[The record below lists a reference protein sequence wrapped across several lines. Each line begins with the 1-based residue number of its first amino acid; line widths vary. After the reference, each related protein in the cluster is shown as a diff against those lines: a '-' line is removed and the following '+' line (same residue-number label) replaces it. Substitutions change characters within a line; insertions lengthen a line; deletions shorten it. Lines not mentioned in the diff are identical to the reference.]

1 MKKVLIP
8 TKLDGVS
15 AAILQDKGFNVI
27 QDADTSLETLAAQ
40 HADTEVII
48 VRSEKVTAEII
59 DSLPQLKLVVRAGA
73 GYNTIDIKYA
83 RKNNVDVMNTPG
95 ANSNA
100 VAEEV
105 VAMMLAGAR
114 HIVKA
119 DISTRAG
126 LWEKAKFMGTEIT
139 NKTIGIIGLGN
150 IGRLVAKRLE
160 GFEMTVLG
168 YDPFISAS
176 LAENMNIKLASVEE
190 IFAQCDYI
198 SLHIPENDETRGMVN
213 KKLFESMKDG
223 AAIVNCAR
231 HGVINEDDLR
241 AVKAT
246 KDIKYLNDVY
256 QKDAAGE
263 KSITD
268 CADLMLPHLGASTK
282 EANFNAAKRAAD
294 QTVAY
299 FEEGVTNC
307 VVNKAVPE
315 GMNPEFQK
323 LAYALSSLA
332 RNYLGNRVQ
341 PQKIEASFYGQLNDF
356 GKWLIAPITAGIT
369 KEVDPY
375 VEANDALEFLNER
388 GIEFIEREA
397 DPNKS
402 YKASI
407 TIDLF
412 EGSAETINKV
422 SVRGTITEGNLMISR
437 INKFDKLYLEPTGT
451 TLFVEYNDAPG
462 VMGKITSILGRN
474 NINIVDLR
482 APQDLESHKSL
493 AVIKT
498 NVDISGEIVQE
509 IKETVNATAAF
520 VFNY

>member
-15 AAILQDKGFNVI
+15 AAILSDKGFNVI
-27 QDADTSLETLAAQ
+27 QNSEVSLEELAAQ
-40 HADTEVII
+40 HSDTEVII

-59 DSLPQLKLVVRAGA
+59 NALPQLKLVVRAGA
-73 GYNTIDIKYA
+73 GYNTIDIKHA

-119 DISTRAG
+119 DASTRSG

-139 NKTIGIIGLGN
+139 NKTIGIVGLGN

-160 GFEMTVLG
+160 GFEMKVLG
-168 YDPFISAS
+168 YDPFISPS
-176 LAENMNIKLASVEE
+176 LAEQMNVQLATVED
-190 IFAQCDYI
+190 IFAECDYI
-198 SLHIPENDETRGMVN
+198 SLHIPENDETRGMIN
-213 KKLFESMKDG
+213 KQLFESMKNG
-223 AAIVNCAR
+223 ASIVNCAR
-231 HGVINEDDLR
+231 HGIINEEDLR
-241 AVKAT
+241 TVKAT

-256 QKDAAGE
+256 AKDAAGE
-263 KSITD
+263 KSIAE

-294 QTVAY
+294 QILGY

-307 VVNKAVPE
+307 VVNKSVPE
-315 GMNPEFQK
+315 GLNPDYQK
-323 LAYALSSLA
+323 LAYVLSSLA
-332 RNYLGNRVQ
+332 RNYLGCEVQ
-341 PQKIEASFYGQLNDF
+341 PQKIEASFYGSLHEF
-356 GKWLIAPITAGIT
+356 GKWLISPITGGIS
-369 KEVDPY
+369 KEFDPY
-375 VEANDALEFLNER
+375 MESADATAFLEER
-388 GIEFIEREA
+388 GIEFTERET
-397 DPNKS
+397 DPDKG

-412 EGSAETINKV
+412 KGVETINKV
-422 SVRGTITEGNLMISR
+422 SVRGTITEGNFMISR

-451 TLFVEYNDAPG
+451 TLFVEYADAPG
-462 VMGKITSILGRN
+462 VMGKITSILGRSH
-474 NINIVDLR
+474 INIVDLR
-482 APQDLESHKSL
+482 APQDLNAHKSL

-498 NVDISGEIVQE
+498 NVEVPAEVVKE
-509 IKETVNATAAF
+509 IKEAVSAITAF
-520 VFNY
+520 TFNY